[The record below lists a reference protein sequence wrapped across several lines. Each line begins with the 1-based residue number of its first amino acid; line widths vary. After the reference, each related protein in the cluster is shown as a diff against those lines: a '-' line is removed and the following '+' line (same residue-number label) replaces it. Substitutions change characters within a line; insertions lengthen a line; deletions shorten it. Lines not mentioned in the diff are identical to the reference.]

1 MFSAVSTPVNGDIVS
16 EKCTVIFRSCKSA
29 DNKARDFY
37 HGLYYRLK
45 LTYFKKICEVLRLW
59 AGIHGRITA
68 AARFESQIVGLI
80 HGQTL

>member
-1 MFSAVSTPVNGDIVS
+1 MFNAVSTPVNGDIVS
-16 EKCTVIFRSCKSA
+16 EK
-29 DNKARDFY
+29 N